1 MPLVKQTIIIDLII
15 TFWIVTIFIT
25 LFLWLPIKS
34 SSLHSK
40 HSGKSSIVGFFLRT
54 LFVTITA
61 ILCLSYLHLLNWL
74 TLALVYNS
82 YLIFNYLES
91 YNWRVKY
98 CQQIIQSKIFHLI
111 DVLDLGLSFQ
121 DLITSIGNNF
131 QNIKQQ
137 FIDYLENL
145 VIRQGMFFVLILT
158 IVLGFGLLLRWEY
171 PLLELRFSHSDRYE
185 VLLITRQ
192 ILAGNYPETHNLPV
206 FPAFATVVSLLGS
219 IDAMQA
225 IRFLSPIVGM
235 MMVLSVGY
243 LVRVLTKNA
252 FSALV
257 AMLCLGVY
265 LFTWKPIITSEL
277 PAWLTTVINNLNN
290 SLIRQWTGNEIELG
304 TIFVL
309 LGLGYYFDTD
319 RQQQKTISFKIN
331 IICTII
337 LIAISA
343 SPLLILIL
351 SAAIGSIDGKRLV
364 LTSLTLTWII
374 LAGFAATTE
383 IELLWTHS
391 FLLTLP
397 VALSLLAGL
406 LFTIVANI
414 LKRLSQRWAETFCL
428 TIILSLSI
436 NFLLPLPPNL
446 TYVEYDMATRKSL
459 EITTLFPSQTWT
471 LVAPVE
477 QLAEIY
483 GYGWYQDLALFVEQ
497 YASQASNPKFHFP
510 VSGKDLFIYV
520 EKIPFV
526 TFANEPS
533 VVPDSILRER
543 FAHLVRDLSFAEA
556 LRDHTYR
563 YYRSS
568 AGRAS
573 LEYEAWQMCEAYRRN
588 HSDSKIYY
596 EDRELKIY
604 WFKV

>member
-1 MPLVKQTIIIDLII
+1 MSI
-15 TFWIVTIFIT
+15 TGV
-25 LFLWLPIKS
+25 L
-34 SSLHSK
+34 
-40 HSGKSSIVGFFLRT
+40 G
-54 LFVTITA
+54 
-61 ILCLSYLHLLNWL
+61 LSYLHLLNWL
-74 TLALVYNS
+74 TLVLIYVGC
-82 YLIFNYLES
+82 LIFNYLES
-91 YNWRVKY
+91 YNWRVEY

-121 DLITSIGNNF
+121 DLIKNIRNSF

-145 VIRQGMFFVLILT
+145 VIRQGMFFVVVLT
-158 IVLGFGLLLRWEY
+158 IVLGFALLLRWEY
-171 PLLELRFSHSDRYE
+171 PLLELRFSNSDHYKI
-185 VLLITRQ
+185 LLTTRQ
-192 ILAGNYPETHNLPV
+192 ILAGNYPETNHLPV

-265 LFTWKPIITSEL
+265 LFTWEPIITSEL
-277 PAWLTTVINNLNN
+277 PAWLTTVINSLNS
-290 SLIRQWTGNEIELG
+290 SLIRQWNGNELELG
-304 TIFVL
+304 TIFLL

-319 RQQQKTISFKIN
+319 RQQQKTIPFKIN
-331 IICTII
+331 IICSII
-337 LIAISA
+337 LVLISA
-343 SPLLILIL
+343 PSFLILVV
-351 SAAIGSIDGKRLV
+351 SATLGSIGGKRLV
-364 LTSLTLTWII
+364 LISLTLTWIL
-374 LAGFAATTE
+374 LAGFVATTE
-383 IELLWTHS
+383 IEFLSTQS

-397 VALSLLAGL
+397 VALSLLAGF
-406 LFTIVANI
+406 LFTVITNI
-414 LKRLSQRWAETFCL
+414 FKRLSQRWAETFCL
-428 TIILSLSI
+428 AIILSLSI

-446 TYVEYDMATRKSL
+446 TYVEYDMAARKSL
-459 EITTLFPSQTWT
+459 EIKTLFPSQTWT

-497 YASQASNPKFHFP
+497 YASQASKPEFHFP
-510 VSGKDLFIYV
+510 VSGEDLFIYV

-533 VVPDSILRER
+533 IVPNPILRER
-543 FAHLVRDLSFAEA
+543 FAEA
-556 LRDHTYR
+556 LRDRTYR

-588 HSDSKIYY
+588 HPDSKIYY

-604 WFKV
+604 RFKV

>member
-1 MPLVKQTIIIDLII
+1 MPLVNQTIIIDLII
-15 TFWIVTIFIT
+15 TSWVVAVFII
-25 LFLWLPIKS
+25 LFLWLPIINLSLKS
-34 SSLHSK
+34 KPSSN
-40 HSGKSSIVGFFLRT
+40 GQIIGYFLRIM
-54 LFVTITA
+54 FVSITGV
-61 ILCLSYLHLLNWL
+61 LGLSYLHLLNWL
-74 TLALVYNS
+74 TLVLIYVS
-82 YLIFNYLES
+82 CLIFNYLEI

-98 CQQIIQSKIFHLI
+98 CQQIIQSEIFNLI
-111 DVLDLGLSFQ
+111 DILDRGLSFQ
-121 DLITSIGNNF
+121 NLITSIENSF

-145 VIRQGMFFVLILT
+145 VIRQGMFFVAVLT
-158 IVLGFGLLLRWEY
+158 IVLGFALLLRWEY

-185 VLLITRQ
+185 TLLITRQ
-192 ILAGNYPETHNLPV
+192 ILAGNYPETYDLPV
-206 FPAFATVVSLLGS
+206 FPAFVTVVSLLGS

-243 LVRVLTKNA
+243 LVRVLTKNP

-265 LFTWKPIITSEL
+265 LFTGEQTINSEL
-277 PAWLTTVINNLNN
+277 PIWLTKITHSLNS
-290 SLIRQWTGNEIELG
+290 SLIRQWTGNELELG
-304 TIFVL
+304 TIFLL

-319 RQQQKTISFKIN
+319 LQQQKTIPFKIN
-331 IICTII
+331 IFCSII
-337 LIAISA
+337 LVLISA
-343 SPLLILIL
+343 PPFLILVC
-351 SAAIGSIDGKRLV
+351 SATIGLIGGKRLA
-364 LTSLTLTWII
+364 LTSLALTWIL

-383 IELLWTHS
+383 TELLWTQS

-406 LFTIVANI
+406 LFIAIATS
-414 LKRLSQRWAETFCL
+414 LKIFSQKWAEIFCL
-428 TIILSLSI
+428 ATFLSLLI
-436 NFLLPLPPNL
+436 NFLLPLPPHL
-446 TYVEYDMATRKSL
+446 TYVEYDMAARKSL
-459 EITTLFPSQTWT
+459 EIKNLFSPQTWT

-497 YASQASNPKFHFP
+497 YASQVSNPEFHFP
-510 VSGKDLFIYV
+510 VSGEDLFILV

-533 VVPDSILRER
+533 VVPVSILDER
-543 FAHLVRDLSFAEA
+543 FAHLVRD
-556 LRDHTYR
+556 RTYL

-573 LEYEAWQMCEAYRRN
+573 LEYEAWQMCQAYRRN
-588 HSDSKIYY
+588 HPDSKIYY